1 MDYMLLAKELLSTKI
16 KLNNLPAG
24 EALIK
29 MCEGEYY
36 VLTFLFS
43 NGSCAHPSQLS
54 RSMAVSTARVAA
66 ILNKLEKKGFVQRS
80 SDPDDERKVIVTL
93 TDSGY
98 NEVSLSIENVLI
110 YLSKILET
118 LGPEDA
124 KEYIRIQKKLLASS
138 AKIQL

>member
-1 MDYMLLAKELLSTKI
+1 MDYMLLAKELLSTRT

-29 MCEGEYY
+29 MSEGEYY
-36 VLTFLFS
+36 VLTLLFS
-43 NGSCAHPSQLS
+43 NGLCSHPSQLS

-80 SDPDDERKVIVTL
+80 ADPDDERKVIVTL
-93 TDSGY
+93 TDKGCF
-98 NEVSLSIENVLI
+98 EVSLSTKNVLI
-110 YLSKILET
+110 HLSKILES

-124 KEYIRIQKKLLASS
+124 KEYIRIQKKLLASCTKMQS
-138 AKIQL
+138 